1 MPEDRRNY
9 ETLIAVIQEQFKNLT
24 ETNQREHDE
33 IKASIHSIN
42 GVKADI
48 RWLTWG
54 LRLILTT
61 SLGMVVWLLKLTIK

>member
-1 MPEDRRNY
+1 MPDDRRNY

-33 IKASIHSIN
+33 IKTQINCIN
-42 GVKADI
+42 GVKSDI

-61 SLGMVVWLLKLTIK
+61 SLGMVIWLLKLTIK